1 MRASQVLEQT
11 EDSAEPQNLEVE
23 ILQSESGQVIKG
35 FLERLADLVGT
46 GLRRKPLWTPSGER
60 VKQANLTRFLAFVN
74 KKYGLSL
81 GSYPELYRWSVE
93 KPAEFWSAMW
103 LDPGCYSWKGF
114 RPSSVNLESFPGPI
128 GFPGVV

>member
-1 MRASQVLEQT
+1 NNPETTTVNWTLILGLIEMLKIIQ
-11 EDSAEPQNLEVE
+11 VE

-46 GLRRKPLWTPSGER
+46 GLRRKPLWVPSGER
-60 VKQANLTRFLAFVN
+60 VKQANLTRFLEFVN

-93 KPAEFWSAMW
+93 KPTEFWSAM
-103 LDPGCYSWKGF
+103 
-114 RPSSVNLESFPGPI
+114 
-128 GFPGVV
+128 